1 MKTSPAQF
9 VRQAKQEWSKITWPT
24 MQETMQGTFVVVVM
38 SLCLAGALFV
48 IDFLCARFVRIFI
61 GG

>member
-9 VRQAKQEWSKITWPT
+9 VRQVKQEWSKITWPSV
-24 MQETMQGTFVVVVM
+24 QETVQGTLVVIFM
-38 SLCLAGALFV
+38 SVILAGALFV
-48 IDFLCARFVRIFI
+48 IDSVCAAFVRVFI